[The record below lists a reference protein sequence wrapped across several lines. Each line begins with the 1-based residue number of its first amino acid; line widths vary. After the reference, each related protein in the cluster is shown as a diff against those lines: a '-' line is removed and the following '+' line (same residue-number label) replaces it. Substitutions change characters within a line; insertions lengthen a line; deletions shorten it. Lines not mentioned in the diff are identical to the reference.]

1 MGKRLTRI
9 SGTQIRLSLPQLTG
23 LEATIVLLNGSTF
36 HGTIGKQ
43 KDDCFLLKDF
53 RNYQQT
59 LSIEQIAEIITDKV
73 SSY

>member
-9 SGTQIRLSLPQLTG
+9 SGTQIRLSLPQLSG

-36 HGTIGKQ
+36 HGTIGSS
-43 KDDCFLLKDF
+43 KDNSCLFKDF
-53 RNYQQT
+53 RNYQHAVA
-59 LSIEQIAEIITDKV
+59 IEKIAEIVTDTV

>member
-9 SGTQIRLSLPQLTG
+9 SGAQIRLALPQLMG

-36 HGTIGKQ
+36 HCTIGKL
-43 KDDCFLLKDF
+43 KDNNCLFNDF
-53 RNYQQT
+53 RNYQHSV
-59 LSIEQIAEIITDKV
+59 SIEQIAEIITDNV